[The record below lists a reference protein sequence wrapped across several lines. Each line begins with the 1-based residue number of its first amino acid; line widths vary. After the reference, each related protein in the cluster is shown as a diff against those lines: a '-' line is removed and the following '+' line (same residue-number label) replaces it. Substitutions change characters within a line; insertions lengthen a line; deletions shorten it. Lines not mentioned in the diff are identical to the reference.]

1 MSDLGG
7 VFKAFTAAEIEMSH
21 LKFPVT
27 AQLMDISM
35 VPFIELVALSKDE
48 FGIYDFEKKLLPG
61 TLSKQGPHTV
71 RFSVEGMEPYLK
83 DFPWQV
89 NG

>member
-21 LKFPVT
+21 LPFPVT
-27 AQLMDISM
+27 AQLMDISK

-48 FGIYDFEKKLLPG
+48 FGIYHFEKRLLPG
-61 TLSKQGPHTV
+61 TLWKQGPHTV
-71 RFSVEGMEPYLK
+71 RFSAEGTEPYLK
-83 DFPWQV
+83 DFPWPE